1 MGESGWERRFFGSTR
16 GRVLALLRRASR
28 TVDELAR
35 ALGLTDNAV
44 RAHLA
49 TLERDGLVRQ
59 EGLRRGAGKPAY
71 AYDLT
76 PAAERLFPSA
86 YGPLLDQLL
95 AVLAERLPPDQVE
108 AILRQTGR
116 RLAATAPAAPP
127 AADLRARVERALA
140 LLDSLGG
147 LAELEERDGKY
158 VIQGYR
164 CPLAAVVPDHPAAC
178 LLAEAL
184 LADAVGAPVRECCER
199 ADRPCCRFE
208 IPVGATPLAEES

>member
-1 MGESGWERRFFGSTR
+1 
-16 GRVLALLRRASR
+16 VLALLRRASR

-95 AVLAERLPPDQVE
+95 AVLAERLPSDQVE

-116 RLAATAPAAPP
+116 RLAATAPPAPP

-147 LAELEERDGKY
+147 LAELEEREGKY

-199 ADRPCCRFE
+199 GERPCCRFE
-208 IPVGATPLAEES
+208 IPAGAASLAEES

>member
-86 YGPLLDQLL
+86 YG
-95 AVLAERLPPDQVE
+95 
-108 AILRQTGR
+108 
-116 RLAATAPAAPP
+116 
-127 AADLRARVERALA
+127 
-140 LLDSLGG
+140 
-147 LAELEERDGKY
+147 
-158 VIQGYR
+158 
-164 CPLAAVVPDHPAAC
+164 
-178 LLAEAL
+178 
-184 LADAVGAPVRECCER
+184 
-199 ADRPCCRFE
+199 
-208 IPVGATPLAEES
+208 